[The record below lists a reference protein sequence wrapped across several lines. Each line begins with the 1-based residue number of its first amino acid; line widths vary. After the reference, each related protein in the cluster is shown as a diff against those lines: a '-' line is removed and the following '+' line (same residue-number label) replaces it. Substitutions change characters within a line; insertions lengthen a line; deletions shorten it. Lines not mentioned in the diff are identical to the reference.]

1 VRLRFTLGVAL
12 LAFALLWPVR
22 PARAQDPA
30 DVDYLLASINA
41 VRAAQGL
48 PPYTL
53 NPLLAA
59 AAQAHSE
66 DMAAQAALLLEA
78 GQSIGGA
85 VTHTGSDGS
94 SAADRVARTGYP
106 AIQVGEDIYASRSGP
121 QAAFEW
127 WMGSSAH
134 RNNILH
140 PRFLEIG
147 IGAAPGPE
155 GLTLFT
161 LVFAHREDSPVLPAP
176 TVPPAAT
183 PVPPTPL
190 PTDPPTATSV
200 ATPLP
205 SPTPTPSAT
214 ATVTRIQLPPA
225 EETTSPGGAGTAT
238 PGGASAPPGV
248 ASGPRLWVILL
259 EVAAAIVAIFTF
271 VKLRR

>member
-1 VRLRFTLGVAL
+1 VRSRIVLAL
-12 LAFALLWPVR
+12 LALGLLWPVR
-22 PARAQDPA
+22 PARAQDTA
-30 DVDYLLASINA
+30 DVDYLLASVNA
-41 VRAAQGL
+41 ARAAQGL
-48 PPYTL
+48 PPYAL

-78 GQSIGGA
+78 GESIGGA

-121 QAAFEW
+121 QAAFDW

-134 RNNILH
+134 RSNILH

-155 GLTLFT
+155 GLTMFT
-161 LVFAHREDSPVLPAP
+161 LVFAHSEDSPVLPAP
-176 TVPPAAT
+176 TQPPPVT
-183 PVPPTPL
+183 PAPL
-190 PTDPPTATSV
+190 PTETPTATSV
-200 ATPLP
+200 ATLLP
-205 SPTPTPSAT
+205 SPTVTPSAT
-214 ATVTRIQLPPA
+214 PTVTRIQLPPA
-225 EETTSPGGAGTAT
+225 PAEDTASTDPAEAAAPGAV
-238 PGGASAPPGV
+238 AP
-248 ASGPRLWVILL
+248 GPRLWVILL

>member
-1 VRLRFTLGVAL
+1 VHSQFV
-12 LAFALLWPVR
+12 LAFALAALALLWPVR
-22 PARAQDPA
+22 PAHAQDPA
-30 DVDYLLASINA
+30 DVDYLLVNINA
-41 VRAAQGL
+41 ARAAQGL
-48 PPYTL
+48 PPYAL
-53 NPLLAA
+53 NSLLTA

-66 DMAAQAALLLEA
+66 DMAAQATLLLDA
-78 GQSIGGA
+78 GESIGGA

-161 LVFAHREDSPVLPAP
+161 LVFAHSEDSPVLPAP
-176 TVPPAAT
+176 ALPPAAT
-183 PVPPTPL
+183 PIPPTPL
-190 PTDPPTATSV
+190 PTEAPTI
-200 ATPLP
+200 TPLP
-205 SPTPTPSAT
+205 SPTLTPSAT
-214 ATVTRIQLPPA
+214 STVTRIQLPPA
-225 EETTSPGGAGTAT
+225 EEDTASTDLAETESPDGTA
-238 PGGASAPPGV
+238 APRGV